1 MLIAFIKLKNNL
13 KRFESFEFIY
23 VKTNT
28 REQYYGLIKVFILN
42 FTIGHV
48 LSILLNLMANLSTE
62 GVNWYHKVDIQGED
76 WTTKYIWGYYWGTNI
91 MLTVGFGDI
100 SASNLA
106 EAITLIFI

>member
-1 MLIAFIKLKNNL
+1 MTNDFTSDFFSIAIFPLSYGFQASTIRPFVMLIAFLKLKNNL

-48 LSILLNLMANLSTE
+48 LSIFLNLMATLSAD
-62 GVNWYHKVDIQGED
+62 GMNWYHKVNIQ
-76 WTTKYIWGYYWGTNI
+76 N
-91 MLTVGFGDI
+91 
-100 SASNLA
+100 
-106 EAITLIFI
+106 